1 MLEEQLQSLADKMA
15 RNDPLTVDETASI
28 AAIQQILAHGFDPRS
43 YFTPDQDQTFP
54 RVAADIALYARI
66 EQARAHSTQAK
77 ALETTANQAGI
88 SITTAKRVYERVRN
102 TYFEAK

>member
-28 AAIQQILAHGFDPRS
+28 AAILQILAHGFDPRS

-88 SITTAKRVYERVRN
+88 SITTAKRVYELVRN